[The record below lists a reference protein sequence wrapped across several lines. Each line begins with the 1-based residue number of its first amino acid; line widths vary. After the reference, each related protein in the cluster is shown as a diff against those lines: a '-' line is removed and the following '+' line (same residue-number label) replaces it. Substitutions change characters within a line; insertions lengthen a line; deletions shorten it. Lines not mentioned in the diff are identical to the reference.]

1 MSLFKK
7 PKKTIQRRVFSCG
20 DEHGDED
27 EMQADHS
34 DKHKERDR
42 KSDRKTKDNG
52 KSHKKTSLLSFDD
65 EEEGEVFQVK
75 KSSHSKKVMKMMDKE
90 RKKKKSKDSNTTSN
104 SYNEHHSDFKQSV
117 RSAAIDSDNSGTRTN
132 SNNSN
137 SVQTEIRTDDGFV
150 LVVKKSEPSKV
161 ILNGRAALC
170 AGRDDMSSED
180 EDQSQSD
187 QRHRFNKPDNFKTVL
202 ESGAIPDAAMIHAAR
217 KRRQKAREQ
226 GDFIPIEEK
235 SQESKKGRLVREGD
249 DDIDEDEE
257 RVDMSAINGAKE
269 REERREKF
277 YSVQQ
282 EYSGDDSDTEINE
295 WENQQIRKG
304 VTGAQLV
311 TAQQESSIYSQYLI
325 KSTADSCNDVQL
337 STGDLLEQAYA
348 KSCLE
353 KPRQMILSTQ
363 KKSNK
368 PSGPRMPK
376 EVVNKMR
383 ERLVQV
389 RDLHNKHLDDID
401 QLTRDLR
408 LVKMDELNCEQNAP
422 IAAIRYRFYQELRG
436 YVTDLVECLDEKV
449 PLIVELERKTIALMS
464 KQALMLIERRRQDVR
479 DQAKEMA
486 EIGKP
491 GAARKM
497 LDDEEQVRRAADR
510 EGRRTRRRQNRE
522 RIDINNTH
530 LDGMSSDDEIH
541 QERDMLNFKAQ
552 IEQISSEVSVLFD
565 DVTEEFS
572 QISSV
577 LERFEEWRKNDFNS
591 YKDTYFSLCL
601 PKILGPLIRLHLI
614 TWNPLDEHCE
624 DLERMDWYAL
634 TMKYGWNENE
644 TEESLSDDPDVK
656 LVPVLIEKIILP
668 KVTEL
673 IETCWDPLS
682 TSQTLKLVGLIGR
695 LGRDYP
701 SLKTTSKY
709 LRTLFAAISDK
720 MKLALDNDVFIPVFP
735 KQSQEARSSFF
746 QRQFCSGLKLLRN
759 LLSFQGI
766 LADSALK
773 DYAILSLLNRYL
785 LMAMRVCTPIDATS
799 KAYIIVNTLPRI
811 WLQPEQGILESLG
824 LFTTYL
830 KMVFKQLDKRNQLHT
845 DSIDK
850 MSQILHTLHVIV

>member
-1 MSLFKK
+1 
-7 PKKTIQRRVFSCG
+7 
-20 DEHGDED
+20 
-27 EMQADHS
+27 
-34 DKHKERDR
+34 
-42 KSDRKTKDNG
+42 
-52 KSHKKTSLLSFDD
+52 
-65 EEEGEVFQVK
+65 
-75 KSSHSKKVMKMMDKE
+75 
-90 RKKKKSKDSNTTSN
+90 
-104 SYNEHHSDFKQSV
+104 
-117 RSAAIDSDNSGTRTN
+117 
-132 SNNSN
+132 
-137 SVQTEIRTDDGFV
+137 
-150 LVVKKSEPSKV
+150 
-161 ILNGRAALC
+161 
-170 AGRDDMSSED
+170 MSSED
-180 EDQSQSD
+180 EEQSQD
-187 QRHRFNKPDNFKTVL
+187 DHQHRFNKPDNFKTVL

-226 GDFIPIEEK
+226 GDFIPI
-235 SQESKKGRLVREGD
+235 QEDKPPDNRKGRLVREGD
-249 DDIDEDEE
+249 DDMDEDEE

-282 EYSGDDSDTEINE
+282 EYSEDDSDAEINE

-311 TAQQESSIYSQYLI
+311 TAQQESAIYSQYLI
-325 KSTADSCNDVQL
+325 KPAADSTNDVHL

-348 KSCLE
+348 KSSLE

-363 KKSNK
+363 KKPSK
-368 PSGPRMPK
+368 PSGPRRPEDVAK
-376 EVVNKMR
+376 KMN
-383 ERLVQV
+383 ERLTQV
-389 RDLHNKHLDDID
+389 RELHNKHLDDID
-401 QLTRDLR
+401 QITRDL
-408 LVKMDELNCEQNAP
+408 KMMKVDELYCEQNAP

-449 PLIVELERKTIALMS
+449 PLIVDLERRTIALMS

-479 DQAKEMA
+479 DQAKEIA

-510 EGRRTRRRQNRE
+510 EGRRTRRRQIRE

-530 LDGMSSDDEIH
+530 LDGMSSDDEMH
-541 QERDMLNFKAQ
+541 QDRDTLNFKAQ
-552 IEQISSEVSVLFD
+552 LEQISSEVTVLFD

-572 QISSV
+572 QIASI
-577 LERFEEWRKNDFNS
+577 LKRCEEWRRNDLDA

-601 PKILGPLIRLHLI
+601 PKILGPLIRLHLV
-614 TWNPLDEHCE
+614 TWNPFDENCE
-624 DLERMDWYAL
+624 DLERMEWYTLA
-634 TMKYGWNENE
+634 MKYGWNENE
-644 TEESLSDDPDVK
+644 TEESLMDDPDVK
-656 LVPVLIEKIILP
+656 LVPVIVEKIILP

-701 SLKTTSKY
+701 SLKATSKY

-746 QRQFCSGLKLLRN
+746 QRQFCSGLKLFRN
-759 LLSFQGI
+759 VLSFQGI

-773 DYAILSLLNRYL
+773 EYAILSLLNRYL
-785 LMAMRVCTPIDATS
+785 LMAMRVCTPVDATS

-811 WLQPEQGILESLG
+811 WLQPELAILESLG
-824 LFTTYL
+824 LFITYL
-830 KMVFKQLDKRNQLHT
+830 KSVSKQLDKRNQMHAE
-845 DSIDK
+845 SIDK
-850 MSQILHTLHVIV
+850 MSQILHSLHVTV